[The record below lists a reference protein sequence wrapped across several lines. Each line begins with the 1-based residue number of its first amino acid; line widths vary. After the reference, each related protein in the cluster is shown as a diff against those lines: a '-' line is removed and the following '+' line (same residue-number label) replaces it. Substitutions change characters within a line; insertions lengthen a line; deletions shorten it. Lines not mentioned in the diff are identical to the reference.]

1 VAKHEATTH
10 KQKDPRPT
18 EERPQLEADE
28 AAAAQPPATEDEQIL
43 GLYEQI
49 QRAHDERDQ
58 LRDQLLRTMAD
69 FQNFRKRAEQDKQQ
83 IRQYAT
89 ENLVAD
95 LLPVLDN
102 FERTIAAFES
112 GASAESLIEGV
123 KAVDRQLRTVLES
136 QRVTR
141 IQSHGQPFDPDLHE
155 ALGSVE
161 SDEHPENTVVAE
173 VQPGYRMGDKV
184 IRPARVRVAKKK

>member
-1 VAKHEATTH
+1 VPKQEAKTPET
-10 KQKDPRPT
+10 Q
-18 EERPQLEADE
+18 ADE
-28 AAAAQPPATEDEQIL
+28 AAGERKESLDADVAVDTEDEQIL
-43 GLYEQI
+43 ALYDAVQK
-49 QRAHDERDQ
+49 ANDERDQ
-58 LRDQLLRTMAD
+58 VRDQLLRTMAD
-69 FQNFRKRAEQDKQQ
+69 FQNFRKRSEQDKQQ

-102 FERTIAAFES
+102 FERTIAAFEA

-123 KAVDRQLRTVLES
+123 RAVDRQLRTALES

-173 VQPGYRMGDKV
+173 DQPGYRMGEKV
-184 IRPARVRVAKKK
+184 LRPARVRVAKKK